1 MSDGEEELDGEAREL
16 DEDIVRDLPAPPDP
30 RACLDHPLVR
40 FRTLFAFDVGKQ
52 DTGLE
57 IALSRVGRGNIQ
69 VNQRTPS

>member
-16 DEDIVRDLPAPPDP
+16 DDIVRDLPAPPDH
-30 RACLDHPLVR
+30 RVFLDHPLVR